1 MIGGELLI
9 GLEYILSLYNMQHIE
24 LAEKLGI
31 KKQNINLWIKG
42 RQNISKKYLPVL
54 EQLFGIKQEYFTKEL
69 SEIEKLEIQ
78 KEKLKKDLNPII
90 QKHEQQFIIS
100 EINDLVEVPIYDKEQ
115 INKIEKTIEKA
126 KLVSRFK
133 KAMDLVD
140 DNPYMDTYKL
150 VVELTEK
157 VPDKIL
163 LHKTIEAL
171 AHYFELLPDWVS
183 TGPEQDEFESEMF
196 EVFDDNNF

>member
-1 MIGGELLI
+1 MI

-42 RQNISKKYLPVL
+42 KQKIPKKYLPIL
-54 EQLFGIKQEYFTKEL
+54 KELFKIEEDYFTKEL
-69 SEIEKLEIQ
+69 NEIEKLEIQ
-78 KEKLKKDLNPII
+78 KEKLKKDLKPVI
-90 QKHEQQFIIS
+90 KEHEQQFMIG
-100 EINDLVEVPIYDKEQ
+100 EVNDLVEIPIYDKEE
-115 INKIEKTIEKA
+115 INSIERSIEKA

-133 KAMDLVD
+133 NAIEAVD
-140 DNPYMDTYKL
+140 NTPYIDTYKL
-150 VVELTEK
+150 IIELLEKSQHEVV
-157 VPDKIL
+157 

-171 AHYFELLPDWVS
+171 AHYYDVLPDWVS
-183 TGPEQDEFESEMF
+183 TGPEQDEYESEIF